1 MGFSNWP
8 WNASNAIDGRY
19 ESVQECCYSVAKLN
33 WVFFSQLF
41 NRMIIF
47 LTAVSSRSS
56 KTETNFCAELK
67 HFSHGWC
74 FNMHKNVENFK
85 SLFHFFK
92 HQGLSTSLLLKM
104 PSKQGMGGWIESSIC
119 KKTESFKKPIKKL
132 TPKLFSSVAA
142 KAAAAFGLCGI
153 RVECK
158 DSSFHNSRIVEL
170 NKAKLRYYNRGLDF
184 CALRGCE
191 QLSQKVQNLDYPGYK
206 VY

>member
-1 MGFSNWP
+1 MLLL
-8 WNASNAIDGRY
+8 
-19 ESVQECCYSVAKLN
+19 CCKTELSL
-33 WVFFSQLF
+33 FSQLF

-85 SLFHFFK
+85 SL
-92 HQGLSTSLLLKM
+92 SS
-104 PSKQGMGGWIESSIC
+104 SSIRDC
-119 KKTESFKKPIKKL
+119 QQAFCSRCQVSKGRGDELSHQFARKIKSFKKPIKKL